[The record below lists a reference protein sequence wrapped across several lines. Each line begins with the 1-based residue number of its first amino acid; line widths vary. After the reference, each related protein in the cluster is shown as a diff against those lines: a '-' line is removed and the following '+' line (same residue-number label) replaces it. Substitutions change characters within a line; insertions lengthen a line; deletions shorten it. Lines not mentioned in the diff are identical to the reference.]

1 MLNKELM
8 TKEFDLRFIY
18 MIHTYAN
25 NSTKK
30 EKKHCF
36 HISKKERKYS
46 FHKSIPIKMK

>member
-30 EKKHCF
+30 EKNIVFILAK
-36 HISKKERKYS
+36 KKE
-46 FHKSIPIKMK
+46 SILFIKACR